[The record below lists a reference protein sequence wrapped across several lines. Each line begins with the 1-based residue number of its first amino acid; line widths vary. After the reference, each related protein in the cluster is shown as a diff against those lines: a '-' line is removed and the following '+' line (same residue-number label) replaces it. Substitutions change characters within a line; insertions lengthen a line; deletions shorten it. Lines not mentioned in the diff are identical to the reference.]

1 MKRKPASSLRVLL
14 PALCSGAL
22 ISSAAIAQNQSVLLE
37 EVLVTATK
45 KAKAEELQDVAI
57 SATAYSEAQLE
68 VLQMRDLQSLSY
80 NMPNV
85 AMEDIGTT
93 KGVANFS
100 FRGLGVNSS
109 IPTIDP
115 TVGVFVD
122 GVYMGTNAGVV
133 FDQFDLDGIEV
144 LRGPQGILF
153 GRNVTGG
160 AVIMRTKNPTQEFE
174 GSAKVSYE
182 SGDNKTVAVSL
193 TGPIIDDKLL
203 GKLAVYYNND
213 GGYHENEANGN
224 DNFGKSDMTLIRGG
238 LTILHGGDG
247 NAETTIKIEHGS
259 NDGDGPASQN
269 HGLYD
274 RDSFDFAI
282 DEEGYFDNE
291 WTGGSITYTRDIG
304 EGTLTNIAGAK
315 GMKSRAV
322 SDIDATPNH
331 IFHAPSYLK
340 TEQYSNELR
349 YNIRLS
355 DMVDLTTGLYYFQ
368 QDIDY
373 IEVRSLFGG
382 TTIVG
387 GGGTQE
393 QTTSG
398 AFIAADWNLT
408 EAVTLTTGVRYT
420 EEEKKGQVASLSPG
434 GNCTVE
440 KKKCDNFNLEETK
453 DWSNVSPK
461 VALQWFLNES
471 TQVYA
476 SYSKG
481 FRSGGFN
488 LRNDPAGAPEPFE
501 EEEQD
506 SYEIGM
512 KLDAYDG
519 QLRVNVAL
527 FQNEITDMQRELN
540 TAGALGV
547 RQVIVNS
554 ADATITGGE
563 FEILT
568 ALGDHFVL
576 GLNGGYL
583 DGDYDKISEDISF
596 DPNDPSS
603 GPQGTI
609 DSRDYALELP
619 RLAKVTYGANLTWQN
634 NISDGAN
641 LLARVSFNHRDQ
653 VAYTDN
659 NSGVLNAADMVDAS
673 ISLNTKE
680 DVTYTLYGKNLKD
693 EVTHGGDTQLP
704 FVAPFGGVGAS
715 FAPLNKGRVYGAEVR
730 VNF

>member
-1 MKRKPASSLRVLL
+1 M
-14 PALCSGAL
+14 
-22 ISSAAIAQNQSVLLE
+22 SSAAIAQNQSVLLE

-80 NMPNV
+80 SMPNV
-85 AMEDIGTT
+85 AMEDVGTT

-160 AVIMRTKNPTQEFE
+160 AVVMRTKNPTQEFE

-193 TGPIIDDKLL
+193 TGPLIDDKLL

-213 GGYHENEANGN
+213 GGYHKNEANGN
-224 DNFGKSDMTLIRGG
+224 DDFGKSDMTLVRGG

-269 HGLYD
+269 HALYD

-282 DEEGYFDNE
+282 DEEGFFDNE

-315 GMKSRAV
+315 GMKSRAL
-322 SDIDATPNH
+322 SDIDATANYV
-331 IFHAPSYLK
+331 FHAPSYLK

-349 YNIRLS
+349 YNV
-355 DMVDLTTGLYYFQ
+355 MVNDRIDLTTGLYYFQ
-368 QDIDY
+368 QDVDY
-373 IEVRSLFGG
+373 IEQRNFGG
-382 TTIVG
+382 GAVIVG
-387 GGGTQE
+387 GGGEQE
-393 QTTSG
+393 QSTSG
-398 AFIAADWNLT
+398 AFIAADWSLSP
-408 EAVTLTTGVRYT
+408 ALTLTTGVRYT
-420 EEEKKGQVASLSPG
+420 EEEKKGKVASLNVG
-434 GNCTVE
+434 GNCSVD
-440 KKKCDNFNLEETK
+440 KKKCDTFDLVETK

-461 VALQWFLNES
+461 VALQWFMNES
-471 TQVYA
+471 TQFYA

-488 LRNDPAGAPEPFE
+488 LRHDPLAGTPKPFE

-506 SYEIGM
+506 SYELGM

-540 TAGALGV
+540 GPGAFGV
-547 RQVIVNS
+547 RQEILNS

-563 FEILT
+563 FEILS

-583 DGDYDKISEDISF
+583 DGDYDKLQADISY
-596 DPNDPSS
+596 DENHPETYPR
-603 GPQGTI
+603 GTI
-609 DSRDYALELP
+609 DSQDYALALP

-634 NISDGAN
+634 NLSDGSN
-641 LLARVSFNHRDQ
+641 LLARVSFNHRDE
-653 VAYTDN
+653 VAYTDSN
-659 NSGVLNAADMVDAS
+659 QGVLNAADMVDAS
-673 ISLNTKE
+673 IALNTKN

-704 FVAPFGGVGAS
+704 FDPARGFGGPGAS
-715 FAPLNKGRVYGAEVR
+715 FAPLNKGRIYGAEVR